1 MQRTNDINIAGTY
14 QQHGVSPGQDDVD
27 QFFAEWPGQFSDAAP
42 EVLSGSALPDAP
54 ESTQP
59 EVQLTPPA
67 QGRDRHPP
75 ARFTF
80 SEPRNPL
87 HRRRAKRGRMGGR
100 GRGDGA
106 HQGDE

>member
-14 QQHGVSPGQDDVD
+14 QHGVSPGQEDVD
-27 QFFAEWPGQFSDAAP
+27 QFFAPSPDVAP
-42 EVLSGSALPDAP
+42 QVLSASALPGAP
-54 ESTQP
+54 EITQP

-75 ARFTF
+75 PRFTF
-80 SEPRNPL
+80 SDRPNPL